1 MRIQATDYHFFSANP
16 TRPDMYRGGN
26 GSAIASRLL
35 VGIFAIRCRSVWAY
49 SKTTNDCLSLV
60 VLLFMVIMTTVEINI
75 LNDEDLILNV
85 LRAFEKKHLLTFR
98 KFREILETRL
108 LN

>member
-1 MRIQATDYHFFSANP
+1 
-16 TRPDMYRGGN
+16 
-26 GSAIASRLL
+26 
-35 VGIFAIRCRSVWAY
+35 
-49 SKTTNDCLSLV
+49 
-60 VLLFMVIMTTVEINI
+60 MVIMTTVEINI